1 MFIFTTKFVIKTRT
15 FDVFTLSRTLEY
27 TWTFQFIHY
36 YPFFSGLTISPNAI
50 KRYLLNAS
58 RLITGKAREQVTVGK
73 GNFSLSTRSFCSEA
87 GYFVVYRK
95 EFPLFAVLFFCPLPA
110 YYYLLS
116 PLFPALTAVCLF
128 FFGGIVATAVVAAI
142 ADNVA
147 SVLVA
152 VACFLLFVCCS
163 WCCYVH
169 SYAQEYNPLLFWAPL
184 TTATA
189 INAAAGCSPLFLAAD
204 SSFALFLLSSSV
216 VFSRLRFVFCSLLR
230 AQLVSLSLLV
240 SIRYPWQC
248 QEKSQNEGETWNE
261 DGAKTRLSE
270 HEGAAELGNE
280 NQPQANVSLYSC
292 DLCSCCCY
300 CCCATSGRNQP

>member
-1 MFIFTTKFVIKTRT
+1 M
-15 FDVFTLSRTLEY
+15 
-27 TWTFQFIHY
+27 
-36 YPFFSGLTISPNAI
+36 
-50 KRYLLNAS
+50 
-58 RLITGKAREQVTVGK
+58 GK

-95 EFPLFAVLFFCPLPA
+95 ELRLFAVLFFCPLPA

-189 INAAAGCSPLFLAAD
+189 INAAAGFWRQAAHSLFSFCPPVLSFLVYVLFSVHFFEP
-204 SSFALFLLSSSV
+204 SSFLFRYL
-216 VFSRLRFVFCSLLR
+216 FQFVILGN
-230 AQLVSLSLLV
+230 A
-240 SIRYPWQC
+240 
-248 QEKSQNEGETWNE
+248 KKK
-261 DGAKTRLSE
+261 AKTRGR
-270 HEGAAELGNE
+270 HETKTEQKRGLVNTRVLQ
-280 NQPQANVSLYSC
+280 N
-292 DLCSCCCY
+292 
-300 CCCATSGRNQP
+300 